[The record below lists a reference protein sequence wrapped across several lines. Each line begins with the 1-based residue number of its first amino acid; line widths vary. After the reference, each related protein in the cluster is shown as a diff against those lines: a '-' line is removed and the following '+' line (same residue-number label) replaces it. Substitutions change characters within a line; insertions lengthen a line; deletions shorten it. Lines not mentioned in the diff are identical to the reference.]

1 MMRFLREEPFPGGVD
16 SRLRQGFVSDI
27 GAETLGLQNLALK
40 NTLEISS
47 LAIANFLPLATHNKE
62 G

>member
-1 MMRFLREEPFPGGVD
+1 MREEPFPGGVD
-16 SRLRQGFVSDI
+16 SRLRQGVVSDI

-47 LAIANFLPLATHNKE
+47 LAIANFLPLATHNKD